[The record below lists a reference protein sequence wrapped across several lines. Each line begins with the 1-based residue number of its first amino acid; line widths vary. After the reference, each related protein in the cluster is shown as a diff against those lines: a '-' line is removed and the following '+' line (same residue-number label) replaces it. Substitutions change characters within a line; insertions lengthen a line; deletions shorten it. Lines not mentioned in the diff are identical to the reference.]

1 VAYPSNPIGRVAD
14 GGVNLPS
21 GGPLEEEKGV
31 VMDERV
37 YIPSGGPPEGMGS
50 WGE

>member
-31 VMDERV
+31 LMNERV

>member
-1 VAYPSNPIGRVAD
+1 MAYPSNPIGRVAD

-31 VMDERV
+31 VMNERM
-37 YIPSGGPPEGMGS
+37 YTPLEGL
-50 WGE
+50 WKER